1 MSRSSR
7 TFPKISFHGVKNRIL
22 REHQKADSQSA
33 HRAEFLVG
41 TTQFAN
47 PARMR
52 KPRDC
57 KSPGASPRAEFCLTQ
72 IACRLR
78 LHGVGQYS
86 AKVSRQI
93 LNSVVSFQNGCFG
106 GSWVRSLLHTASRFQ
121 LSHTGES
128 ETEFYASTIRILG
141 FGQIYGDQFAILILL
156 TPRVE

>member
-106 GSWVRSLLHTASRFQ
+106 GSRCGHFCILPRDFSFHIPVSQKQNSTRAPSEFSDSGRFMAISLQS
-121 LSHTGES
+121 
-128 ETEFYASTIRILG
+128 
-141 FGQIYGDQFAILILL
+141 
-156 TPRVE
+156 